1 MEHKEI
7 YYYNPKYPE
16 YGIETL
22 PLEYIEWITT
32 STSKNAEKRLYA
44 VASKLDIETGTTL
57 SYPKSYHIY
66 SPYPEEEDGDMFV
79 LDLLG
84 NRERILSF
92 NHDKIVLWWETD
104 LRIERN
110 HLKERLEDI
119 EECLNQK

>member
-1 MEHKEI
+1 MKEKM
-7 YYYNPKYPE
+7 YFYNPKYPE
-16 YGIETL
+16 YGIDEL
-22 PLEYIEWITT
+22 PIEYIEWICATKDG
-32 STSKNAEKRLYA
+32 SDRRLHA

-57 SYPKSYHIY
+57 GYPRSYHIY

-79 LDLLG
+79 LDLHG

-110 HLKERLEDI
+110 HLKKRLEDI